1 MLVKGSLQGA
11 EDRATFIR
19 RGNRVV
25 AQAAFPG
32 SLRSRQSKEEIR
44 KDLNWSWCYYGAFHF
59 LSF

>member
-44 KDLNWSWCYYGAFHF
+44 KDLN
-59 LSF
+59 